1 MARLSILI
9 YKMNMGPRLI
19 ELRRKYKLSQTQL
32 GEICGVSKAA
42 VSQWET
48 GVSTPEIR
56 KLLII
61 RSKLAFSFDWLITGE
76 GEIDSDFISAGK
88 ERRQRTRR
96 DSRYDRRKMDR
107 RGRPDR
113 RRATGTN
120 EIVS

>member
-1 MARLSILI
+1 
-9 YKMNMGPRLI
+9 MNMGPRLI

-76 GEIDSDFISAGK
+76 GEINSSVNVTAAGI

-96 DSRYDRRKMDR
+96 DSQYDRRRMDR

-113 RRATGTN
+113 RRAMGSH